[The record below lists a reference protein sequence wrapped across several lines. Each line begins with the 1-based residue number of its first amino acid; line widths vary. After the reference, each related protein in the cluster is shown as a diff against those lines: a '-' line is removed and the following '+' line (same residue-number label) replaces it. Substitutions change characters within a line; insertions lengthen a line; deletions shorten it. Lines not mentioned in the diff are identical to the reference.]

1 MSDGEAGAELSTVM
15 KRSLANTNE
24 LCLCLSWSGPGG
36 CGFMIEF
43 QECLVTHPSNFL
55 LKIASDCLTSVLEEL
70 SVHITYTV
78 EQIKMLHLPL
88 LL

>member
-1 MSDGEAGAELSTVM
+1 
-15 KRSLANTNE
+15 
-24 LCLCLSWSGPGG
+24 
-36 CGFMIEF
+36 MIEF